1 MSVWDDLVGQ
11 RAAIAELQV
20 AAAAAAEVLTG
31 GAGAAMTHAWLVT
44 GPPGS
49 GRSNAARAFAAA
61 LQCERH
67 GCAECDACRT
77 VLAGTHADV
86 QAISTETLSIG
97 VVQTRELVRRS
108 ALAPAGR
115 RWQVIILEDAD
126 RLTEQAANVL
136 LKAIEE
142 PSRRTVWLFCAPSSE
157 DVLPTVRSR
166 CRQVRLV
173 TPSAAAVAEVLI
185 RRDGIDP
192 ETARAVAK
200 ASQGHIGRARRLAV
214 DDAARQRRD
223 EVLRIPASLR
233 GLGRCITAAANL
245 VDTAAAEAA
254 DAAAEF
260 DAPETERLRAALG
273 TGPSGRMLA
282 GSAGALKELAE
293 RQKRRAKRIQR
304 DAIDRALVDLTA
316 FYRDVL
322 MLQVDAPVD
331 LVNESARRDIEA
343 LAAESTPEDTLRR
356 IEAVLA
362 CRDALDLNAHPLLA
376 AEAMMLTLAS
386 P

>member
-1 MSVWDDLVGQ
+1 VSGWDDLVGQ
-11 RAAIAELQV
+11 RAAVAELQV
-20 AAAAAAEVLTG
+20 SAAAAAEILTG
-31 GAGAAMTHAWLVT
+31 GAGTGMTHAWLVT

-61 LQCERH
+61 LQCEKQ
-67 GCAECDACRT
+67 GCGECDACRT

-142 PSRRTVWLFCAPSSE
+142 PSPRTVWLFCAPSSE

-173 TPSAAAVAEVLI
+173 TPSAAAVAEVLV

-200 ASQGHIGRARRLAV
+200 ACQGHIGRARRLAL

-233 GLGRCITAAANL
+233 GLRSCITAAANL

-254 DAAAEF
+254 DAAAEL

-273 TGPSGRMLA
+273 AGPGGRMPA
-282 GSAGALKELAE
+282 GGSGALKELAE

-304 DAIDRALVDLTA
+304 DAIDRALIDLTA

-322 MLQVDAPVD
+322 MLQVGAPVD
-331 LVNESARRDIEA
+331 LVNESARHGIET